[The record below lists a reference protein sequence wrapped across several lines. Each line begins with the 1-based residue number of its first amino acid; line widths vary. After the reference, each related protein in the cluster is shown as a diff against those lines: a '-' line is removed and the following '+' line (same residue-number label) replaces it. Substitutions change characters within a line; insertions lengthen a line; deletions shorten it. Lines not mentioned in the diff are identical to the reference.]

1 MNLDRY
7 NMLAN
12 QFVVVVVFEVG
23 QKLFKQ
29 SQTEAKIRM
38 VKNKLKYL
46 PSTARFLTDT
56 LSEAF

>member
-1 MNLDRY
+1 
-7 NMLAN
+7 MLAN
-12 QFVVVVVFEVG
+12 QFVVVVVVFEVG

-46 PSTARFLTDT
+46 PSAARFLTDT

>member
-1 MNLDRY
+1 
-7 NMLAN
+7 MLAN
-12 QFVVVVVFEVG
+12 QFVVVVVVFEVG

-38 VKNKLKYL
+38 ATVNLTYL
-46 PSTARFLTDT
+46 ASAARFLTDT